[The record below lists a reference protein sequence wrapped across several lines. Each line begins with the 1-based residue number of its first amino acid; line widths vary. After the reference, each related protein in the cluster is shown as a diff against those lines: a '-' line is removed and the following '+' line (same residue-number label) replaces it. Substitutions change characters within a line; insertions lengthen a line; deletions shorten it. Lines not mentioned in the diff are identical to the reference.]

1 MNKQNINT
9 ACKIIYPDKTILEF
23 TSIEEASK
31 GTEKYFQD
39 HPELAKKFR
48 PILSVASIKLRCNK
62 STPPKDGIICEWLD
76 DHTKRHYRAK
86 KSKSKGKDT
95 EYQVRDAL
103 RAIGYTGCERSAGE
117 SKKLDNNKI
126 DIVDTEGRLPIN
138 IQVKNYANTPNY
150 FGIREECTDKSK
162 PFTLIWKRN
171 TVQNDN
177 TVAIIPVDF
186 FYKLLDVFTKHNK
199 I

>member
-1 MNKQNINT
+1 MKNQTINT
-9 ACKIIYPDKTILEF
+9 ACKIIYPDKTVLEF
-23 TSIEEASK
+23 ETIEDASK
-31 GTEKYFQD
+31 GTEQYALA
-39 HPELAKKFR
+39 HPELAKRFR

-62 STPPKDGIICEWLD
+62 STPAKDGIICEWLD
-76 DHTKRHYRAK
+76 EHTKRYYRAK
-86 KSKSKGKDT
+86 KSKSKGKDL

-103 RAIGYTGCERSAGE
+103 RSIGYTECERSAGE
-117 SKKLDNNKI
+117 SRTLDSNKI
-126 DIVDTEGRLPIN
+126 DIIDKEGRLPVN

-171 TVQNDN
+171 TIPTDN
-177 TVAIIPVDF
+177 TVAIVPVDF
-186 FYKLLDVFTKHNK
+186 FYKLLDAYTKINK

>member
-1 MNKQNINT
+1 MKNQTINT

-23 TSIEEASK
+23 DTIENASK
-31 GTEKYFQD
+31 GTEQYALA
-39 HPELAKKFR
+39 HPELAKRFK

-62 STPPKDGIICEWLD
+62 STPAKDGIICEWLD
-76 DHTKRHYRAK
+76 EHTKRSYRAK
-86 KSKSKGKDT
+86 KSKSKGKDL

-103 RAIGYTGCERSAGE
+103 RAIGYNGCERSAGE

-126 DIVDTEGRLPIN
+126 DIVDTERRLPVN

-150 FGIREECTDKSK
+150 FGIREDCTDKSK

-171 TVQNDN
+171 TIPTDN
-177 TVAIIPVDF
+177 TVAVIPVDF
-186 FYKLLDVFTKHNK
+186 FYKLLDAYTKINK

>member
-1 MNKQNINT
+1 MKNQTINT
-9 ACKIIYPDKTILEF
+9 ACKIIYPDKTVLEF
-23 TSIEEASK
+23 ETIEDASK
-31 GTEKYFQD
+31 GTEQYALA
-39 HPELAKKFR
+39 HPELAKRFR

-62 STPPKDGIICEWLD
+62 STPAKDGIICEWLD
-76 DHTKRHYRAK
+76 EHTKRSYRAK
-86 KSKSKGKDT
+86 KSKSKGKDL
-95 EYQVRDAL
+95 EYQVRDSL
-103 RAIGYTGCERSAGE
+103 RSLSYLGCERSAGE

-171 TVQNDN
+171 TIPTDN

-186 FYKLLDVFTKHNK
+186 FYKLLDAYTKINK

>member
-1 MNKQNINT
+1 MKNQTINT
-9 ACKIIYPDKTILEF
+9 ACKIIYPDKTVLEF
-23 TSIEEASK
+23 ETIEDASK
-31 GTEKYFQD
+31 GTEQYALA
-39 HPELAKKFR
+39 HPELAKRFK

-62 STPPKDGIICEWLD
+62 STPAKDGIVCEWLD
-76 DHTKRHYRAK
+76 EHTKRSYRAK
-86 KSKSKGKDT
+86 KSKSKGKDL
-95 EYQVRDAL
+95 EYQVRDTL
-103 RAIGYTGCERSAGE
+103 RAIGYNGCERSAGE

-126 DIVDTEGRLPIN
+126 DIVDTEGRLPVN

-171 TVQNDN
+171 TIPTDN
-177 TVAIIPVDF
+177 TVAIVPVDF
-186 FYKLLDVFTKHNK
+186 FYKLLDAYTKINK

>member
-1 MNKQNINT
+1 MKNQTINT
-9 ACKIIYPDKTILEF
+9 ACKIIYPDKTVLEF
-23 TSIEEASK
+23 ETIEDASK
-31 GTEKYFQD
+31 GTEQYALA
-39 HPELAKKFR
+39 HPELAKRFK

-62 STPPKDGIICEWLD
+62 STPAKDGIVCEWLD
-76 DHTKRHYRAK
+76 EHTKRSYRAK
-86 KSKSKGKDT
+86 KSKSKGKDL

-103 RAIGYTGCERSAGE
+103 RAIGYNGCERSAGE

-126 DIVDTEGRLPIN
+126 DIVDTEGRLPVN

-171 TVQNDN
+171 TIPTDN
-177 TVAIIPVDF
+177 TVAIVPVDF
-186 FYKLLDVFTKHNK
+186 FYKLLDAYTKINK

>member
-1 MNKQNINT
+1 MKNQTINT

-23 TSIEEASK
+23 NTIEEASK
-31 GTEKYFQD
+31 GTEQYALA
-39 HPELAKKFR
+39 HPELAKRFR

-62 STPPKDGIICEWLD
+62 STPAKDGIICEWLD
-76 DHTKRHYRAK
+76 EHTKRSYRAK
-86 KSKSKGKDT
+86 KSKSKGKDL

-103 RAIGYTGCERSAGE
+103 RAIGYIGCERSAGE

-126 DIVDTEGRLPIN
+126 DIVDTEGRLPVN

-150 FGIREECTDKSK
+150 FGIREECTDRSK

-171 TVQNDN
+171 TIPTDN
-177 TVAIIPVDF
+177 TIAIVPVNF
-186 FYKLLDVFTKHNK
+186 FYKLLDAYTKINK